1 MAGGTRRLP
10 VETLCLA
17 LLLACHPVVGASSD
31 TVAAAAPVGAQGS
44 PTDSA
49 DGELTS
55 PNDRP
60 SDQPQDQPVAVA
72 DTQSSQPASKPEPA
86 PLTAPDGTVIAP
98 CADVPDG
105 MACVPGG
112 AFIRGRDDGP
122 DNERPAEEIWLRSFY
137 MDLHEV
143 RSADFKA
150 CVKSKACLR
159 GRPLYND
166 FSRPDQPIV
175 GPSWYAAQR
184 YCEVQGKHLPTEA
197 QWEKAARGPDGALHP
212 WGDEPA
218 TCERAVIKDKRGRS
232 CGVDKRFEHPKKGR
246 TFVVG
251 TRAAGVYG
259 LFDMSGNAWEWV
271 ADWASDDYAEC
282 GEACRGTDPLGP
294 CDGAE
299 PCRGHKEKVVR
310 GGSWYW
316 VARYATGTH
325 RRLHVPGND
334 PLHHFG
340 FRCAASLDQAA
351 KIVAAAPVDDG
362 A

>member
-1 MAGGTRRLP
+1 MFRRIRRCSAG
-10 VETLCLA
+10 
-17 LLLACHPVVGASSD
+17 LLGLVTTGACHPASGPSPD
-31 TVAAAAPVGAQGS
+31 VAEDAAPAAEVAPPVS
-44 PTDSA
+44 PA
-49 DGELTS
+49 AEKA
-55 PNDRP
+55 P
-60 SDQPQDQPVAVA
+60 
-72 DTQSSQPASKPEPA
+72 PASEPEPPPAA
-86 PLTAPDGTVIAP
+86 PKPPVPAPVVAPAGTTILP
-98 CADVPDG
+98 CGPGPEG
-105 MACVPGG
+105 MACIPGG
-112 AFIRGRDDGP
+112 PFIRGRDDGR
-122 DNERPAEEIWLRSFY
+122 DNERPAEEVWLQTY
-137 MDLHEV
+137 YVDLHEV

-150 CVKSKACLR
+150 CAKSKACLR

-175 GPSWYAAQR
+175 GPSWYAAVR

-251 TRAAGVYG
+251 SRPAGVYG

-271 ADWASDDYAEC
+271 ADWASDSYADC
-282 GEACRGTDPLGP
+282 GDACRGTDPLGP

-299 PCRGHKEKVVR
+299 PCKGHDDKVVR

-316 VARYATGTH
+316 DARYATATY
-325 RRLHVPGND
+325 RRTHVPSND
-334 PLHHFG
+334 PFHHFG
-340 FRCAASLDQAA
+340 FRCAASLAEAEAIAA
-351 KIVAAAPVDDG
+351 RSDESHVSSQ
-362 A
+362 